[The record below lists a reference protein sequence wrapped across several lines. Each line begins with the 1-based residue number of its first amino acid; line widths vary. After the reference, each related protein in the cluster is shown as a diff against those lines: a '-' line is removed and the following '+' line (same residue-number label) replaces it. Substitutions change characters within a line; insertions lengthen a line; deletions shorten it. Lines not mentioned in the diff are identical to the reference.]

1 MSAVANL
8 LKLFAERPSSLAA
21 RARMSVALAISGN
34 GADKLS
40 HAREYALE
48 LFECETR
55 GNSTVLA

>member
-1 MSAVANL
+1 
-8 LKLFAERPSSLAA
+8 
-21 RARMSVALAISGN
+21 MSVALAISGN

-40 HAREYALE
+40 RAREYALE